1 MAKKINGYVKLQV
14 PAGQASPSPPI
25 GPALGQAG
33 LNIMDFCK
41 AFNAKTENLEK
52 GMPCPVVITVFQDK
66 SFEFIIKKPPA
77 SFYIKKEINIK
88 KGSGTTGISDAVGKI
103 SMQQLKKI
111 AEEKLPDL
119 NTNNIDQAAKIIAGT
134 AKSMGVEVTDYRLRY
149 GKKRKKI
156 QKF

>member
-1 MAKKINGYVKLQV
+1 MAKKVSGYVKLQV

-41 AFNAKTENLEK
+41 DFNAKTEKLEK
-52 GMPCPVVITVFQDK
+52 GMPCPVIITVYQDK

-77 SFYIKKEINIK
+77 SFYIKKEVNLK
-88 KGSGTTGISDAVGKI
+88 KGSGTTGISDPVAEI
-103 SMQQLKKI
+103 SMEQLKKI

-119 NTNNIDQAAKIIAGT
+119 NTNNIDQASKIIAGT
-134 AKSMGVEVTDYRLRY
+134 AKSMGVEVTD
-149 GKKRKKI
+149 
-156 QKF
+156 

>member
-1 MAKKINGYVKLQV
+1 MAKKVSGYVKLQV

-41 AFNAKTENLEK
+41 DFNAKTEKLEK
-52 GMPCPVVITVFQDK
+52 GMPCPVIITVYQDK

-77 SFYIKKEINIK
+77 SFYIKKELNLK
-88 KGSGTTGISDAVGKI
+88 KGSGTTGISDPVAEI
-103 SMQQLKKI
+103 SMEQLKKI

-134 AKSMGVEVTDYRLRY
+134 ARSMGVEVI
-149 GKKRKKI
+149 K
-156 QKF
+156 

>member
-1 MAKKINGYVKLQV
+1 MAKKVSGYVKLQV

-25 GPALGQAG
+25 GTALGQAG

-41 AFNAKTENLEK
+41 DFNAKTEKLEK
-52 GMPCPVVITVFQDK
+52 GMPCPVIITVYQDK

-77 SFYIKKEINIK
+77 SFYIKKEVNLK
-88 KGSGTTGISDAVGKI
+88 KGSGTAGISDPVAEI
-103 SMQQLKKI
+103 SMEQLKKI

-134 AKSMGVEVTDYRLRY
+134 ARSMGVEVI
-149 GKKRKKI
+149 K
-156 QKF
+156 

>member
-1 MAKKINGYVKLQV
+1 MAKKITGYVKLQV
-14 PAGQASPSPPI
+14 PAGSASPSPPI

-41 AFNAKTENLEK
+41 AFNGQTDKMEK

-88 KGSGTTGISDAVGKI
+88 KGSGQTGIAEPVASI
-103 SMQQLKKI
+103 SKEQLLKI
-111 AEEKLPDL
+111 AQEKLPDL
-119 NTNNIDQAAKIIAGT
+119 NTSDLEAASKIIAGT
-134 AKSMGVEVTDYRLRY
+134 ARSMGVEI
-149 GKKRKKI
+149 K
-156 QKF
+156 

>member
-1 MAKKINGYVKLQV
+1 MAKKITGYVKLQV

-41 AFNAKTENLEK
+41 DFNGKTEKLEI
-52 GMPCPVVITVFQDK
+52 GMPCPVIITVYQDK

-77 SFYIKKEINIK
+77 SFYIKKEINVK
-88 KGSGTTGISDAVGKI
+88 KGSGSTGISDPVGKI
-103 SMQQLKKI
+103 SKEQLKKI

-119 NTNNIDQAAKIIAGT
+119 NTTDLDQAAKILAGT
-134 AKSMGVEVTDYRLRY
+134 AKSMGVEVID
-149 GKKRKKI
+149 
-156 QKF
+156 